1 MDRGK
6 INARNRRNFER
17 YTTINR
23 REMLLANRRR
33 EQMARARARAR
44 TRQNCREIFGSLLRS
59 RSLSLSLSI
68 SL

>member
-33 EQMARARARAR
+33 EQMARARARVRIAEKFSAR
-44 TRQNCREIFGSLLRS
+44 FCALALF
-59 RSLSLSLSI
+59 LSLCPFLSK
-68 SL
+68 